1 MCFIYAI
8 NIFCVN
14 EDNKAMK
21 KIMWRIGA
29 IILAT
34 VLLAGF
40 FAVVWLASTRATA
53 YVNALSA
60 GETSARGMC
69 TMDVATGRVLFA
81 RNPDEKMG
89 MASTTKV
96 VTALTV
102 LENCQDLDTKI
113 RVADEAIGIEGS
125 SIYLQKGEM
134 LTVRELLYGLMLR
147 SGNDAAVALALAVA
161 PTVADFAEL
170 MNQTAQKYGA
180 RNTHFVNPHGL
191 DDPEHYTTARD
202 LAMLSTV
209 ALRNPTFVE
218 ICSATEKRIDGV
230 DMPRVLINKNKLL
243 KSLDGCIGVKT
254 GYTKKTGRSFV
265 GAREVDGQKIVCVV
279 LNCGP
284 MFPETAQLLR
294 DANELYHNKTVL
306 TAEQTFVDKNG
317 IKALALKDFCYPLT
331 ESELQQLEICVV
343 ENSVIVKLHGETIYH
358 GDCVRLGDNQ

>member
-1 MCFIYAI
+1 MP
-8 NIFCVN
+8 N
-14 EDNKAMK
+14 NKVMK
-21 KIMWRIGA
+21 KIIWRVSA
-29 IILAT
+29 LVLAT
-34 VLLAGF
+34 ILLAGF
-40 FAVVWLASTRATA
+40 FAVVWLASTRVTA
-53 YVNALSA
+53 YVNAA
-60 GETSARGMC
+60 AVGETSARAMC

-81 RNPDEKMG
+81 HNADQPMG

-113 RVADEAIGIEGS
+113 RVADEAIGVEGS

-161 PTVADFAEL
+161 PSVADFAEL
-170 MNQTAQKYGA
+170 MNQTATKYGA
-180 RNTHFVNPHGL
+180 RNTHFTNPHGL
-191 DDPEHYTTARD
+191 DDPDHYTTARD
-202 LAMLSTV
+202 LALLSAV

-218 ICSATEKRIDGV
+218 ICSAKEKRIDGV

-284 MFPETAQLLR
+284 MFPETAQLLK
-294 DANELYHNKTVL
+294 DADALYHNKPVL
-306 TAEQTFVDKNG
+306 VAEQTFVDKNG
-317 IKALALKDFCYPLT
+317 VKGLAVNNFCYPLT
-331 ESELQQLEICVV
+331 QTEVEALEYNIVD
-343 ENSVIVKLHGETIYH
+343 NSVIVKLDGATIYH
-358 GDCVRLGDNQ
+358 GDCVNLGSTRN

>member
-1 MCFIYAI
+1 MLN
-8 NIFCVN
+8 NIF
-14 EDNKAMK
+14 MK
-21 KIMWRIGA
+21 KIYWRLGA
-29 IILAT
+29 LLLAA

-40 FAVVWLASTRATA
+40 FAGIMWLAGSRVSA
-53 YVNALSA
+53 YVNAGTLLS
-60 GETSARGMC
+60 GETSARAMC

-81 RNPDEKMG
+81 HNPDEPMG

-125 SIYLQKGEM
+125 SIYLQKGEQ

-161 PTVADFAEL
+161 PSLQDFVNL
-170 MNQTAQKYGA
+170 MNETARKYGA
-180 RNTHFVNPHGL
+180 TKTHFMNPHGL
-191 DDPEHYTTARD
+191 DDPDHYTTARE
-202 LAMLSTV
+202 LAMLSAV

-218 ICSATEKRIDGV
+218 ICSAKEKRIDGPE
-230 DMPRVLINKNKLL
+230 MPRVLLNKNKLL

-284 MFPETAQLLR
+284 MFPETAQLLK
-294 DANELYHNKTVL
+294 DADMIYHNKMVL
-306 TAEQTFVDKNG
+306 KTEEVFTDKNG
-317 IKALALKDFCYPLT
+317 VKGLALEDFDYPL
-331 ESELQQLEICVV
+331 SQAELEAIEIIIV
-343 ENSVIVKLHGETIYH
+343 ENTVLVKLKGETIYQ
-358 GDCVRLGDNQ
+358 GAVVNLGDGSPGANAR

>member
-1 MCFIYAI
+1 MDHIKI
-8 NIFCVN
+8 
-14 EDNKAMK
+14 MK
-21 KIMWRIGA
+21 KIWWRIGA
-29 IILAT
+29 LVLA
-34 VLLAGF
+34 VMMLAGF
-40 FAVVWLASTRATA
+40 FAGMWWTGARSTTR
-53 YVNALSA
+53 VNAGSMTA
-60 GETSARGMC
+60 GQTSARAMC

-81 RNPDEKMG
+81 HNADQPMG

-102 LENCQDLDTKI
+102 LENCQDLDTKV

-125 SIYLQKGEM
+125 SIYLQKGEQ

-161 PTVADFAEL
+161 PSMTAFVDL

-180 RNTHFVNPHGL
+180 TQTHFMNPHGL

-202 LAMLSTV
+202 LAKLSAV

-218 ICSATEKRIDGV
+218 ICSAKEKRIDGPE
-230 DMPRVLINKNKLL
+230 MPRVLLNKNKLL

-284 MFPETAQLLR
+284 MFPETAQLLK
-294 DANELYHNKTVL
+294 DADLIYHNKMVL
-306 TAEQTFVDKNG
+306 KAEEVFTDKNG
-317 IKALALKDFCYPLT
+317 VKGLALEDFEYPL
-331 ESELQQLEICVV
+331 SQAELETLEIIIV
-343 ENSVIVKLHGETIYH
+343 ENTVLVKLDGATIYQ
-358 GDCVRLGDNQ
+358 GAVVNLGDGSPGANAR

>member
-1 MCFIYAI
+1 MP
-8 NIFCVN
+8 N
-14 EDNKAMK
+14 NKVMK
-21 KIMWRIGA
+21 KIIWRVSA
-29 IILAT
+29 LVLAT
-34 VLLAGF
+34 ILLAGF
-40 FAVVWLASTRATA
+40 FAVVWLASTRVTA
-53 YVNALSA
+53 YVNAA
-60 GETSARGMC
+60 AVGETSARAMC

-81 RNPDEKMG
+81 HNADQPMG

-113 RVADEAIGIEGS
+113 RVADEAIGVEGS

-161 PTVADFAEL
+161 PSVADFAEL
-170 MNQTAQKYGA
+170 MNQTATKYGA
-180 RNTHFVNPHGL
+180 RNTHFTNPHGL
-191 DDPEHYTTARD
+191 DDPDHYTTARD
-202 LAMLSTV
+202 LALLSAV

-218 ICSATEKRIDGV
+218 ICSAKEKRIDGV
-230 DMPRVLINKNKLL
+230 EMPRVLINKNKLL

-284 MFPETAQLLR
+284 MFPETAQLLK
-294 DANELYHNKTVL
+294 DADALYHNKPVL
-306 TAEQTFVDKNG
+306 VAEQTFVDKNG
-317 IKALALKDFCYPLT
+317 VKGLAVNNFCYPLT
-331 ESELQQLEICVV
+331 QTEVEALEYNIGD
-343 ENSVIVKLHGETIYH
+343 NSVIVKLDGATIYH
-358 GDCVRLGDNQ
+358 GDCVNLGSTRN

>member
-1 MCFIYAI
+1 MRKIWWRLGALVLAAI
-8 NIFCVN
+8 
-14 EDNKAMK
+14 
-21 KIMWRIGA
+21 
-29 IILAT
+29 
-34 VLLAGF
+34 LLAGF
-40 FAVVWLASTRATA
+40 FAGVVWLAGTRVAN
-53 YVNALSA
+53 YVNASA
-60 GETSARGMC
+60 MVGETSARAMC

-81 RNPDEKMG
+81 YNADEPMG

-102 LENCQDLDTKI
+102 LEHCQDLDTKI

-125 SIYLQKGEM
+125 SIYLQKGEQ

-161 PTVADFAEL
+161 PSVAEFAEL
-170 MNQTAQKYGA
+170 MNQTAVKYGA
-180 RNTHFVNPHGL
+180 KQTHFVNPHGL

-202 LAMLSTV
+202 LAKLSAV

-218 ICSATEKRIDGV
+218 ICSAKEKRIDGPE
-230 DMPRVLINKNKLL
+230 MPRVLLNKNKLL

-284 MFPETAQLLR
+284 MFPETAQLLQ
-294 DANELYHNKTVL
+294 DADRIYHNKTVL
-306 TAEQTFVDKNG
+306 TAEEIFVDQHGVKG
-317 IKALALKDFCYPLT
+317 IALENFSYPL
-331 ESELQQLEICVV
+331 SQAELDALVITIV
-343 ENSVIVKLHGETIYH
+343 EDTVIIKLNGETIYH
-358 GDCVRLGDNQ
+358 GACVNLGDGSPGANSR

>member
-1 MCFIYAI
+1 
-8 NIFCVN
+8 
-14 EDNKAMK
+14 MK
-21 KIMWRIGA
+21 KIWWRFGA
-29 IILAT
+29 LVLAAI
-34 VLLAGF
+34 LLAGF
-40 FAVVWLASTRATA
+40 FAGVVWMAGTRVTA
-53 YVNALSA
+53 YVNAA
-60 GETSARGMC
+60 AEMVGGTSARAMC
-69 TMDVATGRVLFA
+69 TMDVATGRVLFSHNA
-81 RNPDEKMG
+81 DQPMG

-102 LENCQDLDTKI
+102 LENCTDLDTKI
-113 RVADEAIGIEGS
+113 RVADAAIGIEGS
-125 SIYLQKGEM
+125 SIYLQKGEQ

-161 PTVADFAEL
+161 PSVAEFAEM
-170 MNQTAQKYGA
+170 MNQTAAKYGA
-180 RNTHFVNPHGL
+180 TKTHFVNPHGL

-202 LAMLSTV
+202 LALLSAV

-284 MFPETAQLLR
+284 MFPETAQLLK
-294 DANELYHNKTVL
+294 DADAVYHNKPVL
-306 TAEQTFVDKNG
+306 TAEEIFTDKNG
-317 IKALALKDFCYPLT
+317 LKGLALEDFCYPL
-331 ESELQQLEICVV
+331 SAAELDNLDITMVDNTV
-343 ENSVIVKLHGETIYH
+343 LVKLKGETIYH
-358 GDCVRLGDNQ
+358 GACVNLGDGTPGANVR

>member
-1 MCFIYAI
+1 MP
-8 NIFCVN
+8 N
-14 EDNKAMK
+14 NKVMK
-21 KIMWRIGA
+21 KIIWRVSA
-29 IILAT
+29 LVLAT
-34 VLLAGF
+34 ILLAGF
-40 FAVVWLASTRATA
+40 FAVVWLASTRVTA
-53 YVNALSA
+53 YVNAA
-60 GETSARGMC
+60 AVGETSARAMC

-81 RNPDEKMG
+81 HNADQPMG

-113 RVADEAIGIEGS
+113 RVADEAIGVEGS

-161 PTVADFAEL
+161 PSVADFAEL
-170 MNQTAQKYGA
+170 MNQTATKYGA
-180 RNTHFVNPHGL
+180 RNTHFTNPHGL
-191 DDPEHYTTARD
+191 DDPDHYTTARD
-202 LAMLSTV
+202 LALLSAV

-218 ICSATEKRIDGV
+218 ICSAKEKRIDGV
-230 DMPRVLINKNKLL
+230 EMPRVLINKNKLL

-284 MFPETAQLLR
+284 MFPETAQLLK
-294 DANELYHNKTVL
+294 DADSLYHNKPVL
-306 TAEQTFVDKNG
+306 VAEQTFVDKNG
-317 IKALALKDFCYPLT
+317 VKGLAVNNFSYPLT
-331 ESELQQLEICVV
+331 QTEV
-343 ENSVIVKLHGETIYH
+343 EALGYNIVDNSVIVKLDGATIYH
-358 GDCVRLGDNQ
+358 GDCVNLGGTRN